1 MKKIIVDKPGKV
13 IKSKKELEKNLGVK
27 LSITGKEVSIKGT
40 PEEEYYTEK
49 MVDALSFGFPIEL
62 VLLIKEEDYAF
73 EILNI
78 KDFTKRKDFERIRGR
93 IIGTNGKA
101 LRVLNEL
108 TKCTFAVQDNK
119 VGIIGD
125 PEYIKNGEDSVI
137 SIIRGARHA
146 NVYSYLEKH
155 HNQPIVDLGL
165 KEKTKSK
172 S

>member
-1 MKKIIVDKPGKV
+1 MKKIIVEKPGKI
-13 IKSKKELEKNLGVK
+13 IKNKKELEKNLGVK
-27 LSITGKEVSIKGT
+27 LSITGKEVSINGT
-40 PEEEYYTEK
+40 PEEEYYAEK
-49 MVDALSFGFPIEL
+49 MVDALSLGFPIEL

-101 LRVLNEL
+101 LKVLNEL
-108 TKCTFAVQDNK
+108 TKCNFVVQNNQ

-125 PEYIKNGEDSVI
+125 SEYIKNGEDAVI

-146 NVYSYLEKH
+146 NVYGYLEKH
-155 HNQPIVDLGL
+155 HVEPIVDLGL
-165 KEKTKSK
+165 KEKKTKS
-172 S
+172 